1 VLAEGPDALVVET
14 IGSGPALLLVDRSFT
29 PRVRATVNG
38 RNGTVYAT
46 QIHLVGVAVP
56 AGKARVEIL
65 LAP

>member
-1 VLAEGPDALVVET
+1 M
-14 IGSGPALLLVDRSFT
+14 
-29 PRVRATVNG
+29 NG
-38 RNGTVYAT
+38 RDGTVYAT